1 MRFKRTRKGVEAK
14 VDPVE
19 ARVLAQCAE
28 ELLELLGSDEEVP
41 DDPIAAMVGI
51 ATGEVAPPVDPALAR
66 LLPDAYQDDPAA
78 ATDFRRYTEADL
90 RASKRSAASTALAQ
104 LQPLLEVGGKL
115 ALDRDAAD
123 AWLGWMN
130 DIRLVL
136 GTRLEVT
143 EETYEEE
150 VSADDPRGQAL
161 AVYGW
166 LGWLQ
171 ESLIS
176 CLVPRSVT

>member
-1 MRFKRTRKGVEAK
+1 MRFKRTRRGVEAK
-14 VDPVE
+14 LEAVE
-19 ARVLAQCAE
+19 AGVLAQCAE
-28 ELLELLGSDEEVP
+28 ELLELIGSDEDVP

-51 ATGEVAPPVDPALAR
+51 AAGEVRPPTDPALAR
-66 LLPDAYQDDPAA
+66 LLPDAYSDDPAA

-104 LQPLLEVGGKL
+104 LQPLLGAGGKL
-115 ALDRDAAD
+115 VLDRDEAD
-123 AWLGWMN
+123 AWLAWLN

-136 GTRLEVT
+136 GTRLDVT
-143 EETYEEE
+143 EETYEEDI
-150 VSADDPRGQAL
+150 APDDPRAPVL

-176 CLVPRSVT
+176 CLEPRSVT